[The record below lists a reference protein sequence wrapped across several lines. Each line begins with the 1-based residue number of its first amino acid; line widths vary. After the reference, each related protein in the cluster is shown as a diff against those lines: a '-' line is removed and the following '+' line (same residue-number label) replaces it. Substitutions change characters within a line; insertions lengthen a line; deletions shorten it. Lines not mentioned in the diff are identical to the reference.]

1 MDVSVKNPGLSELD
15 ELCIQTIRFLSI
27 EAVEKAKSGHPGM
40 PMGMAPAAYVLWTR
54 HLKHNPVNPR
64 WHNRDRFVLSAGH
77 GCVLLYTM
85 LHLTGY
91 DISLEDL
98 KNFRQWGSKAA
109 GHPEYHPDC
118 GVEVTTGPLG
128 QGISNAVGM
137 AIAQKY
143 LANYFNRDGFPIIDY
158 KIYVIASDG
167 DLQEG
172 VASEACSLAGHL
184 GLDNLIVI
192 YDDNHITIDGSTEL
206 AFTEDR
212 AKRFKAYNWNVRV
225 VEGDGNDMAAFEK
238 ALKNAKREKDRPT
251 LIKLRTHIAY
261 GSPNM
266 QDKSESHGAPL
277 GDNEI
282 KLIKQ
287 KYGWNPAKSFYV
299 PEDVSAYMRKAVE
312 KGARVEKAWNRL
324 FENYAKAYPELGGQ
338 FRDAAAGKLPVKLD
352 EILPK
357 FEEGSSIATRVASGK
372 VLDAVMPKLPLVLG
386 GSADLTPSNN
396 TRFAG
401 AKDFQKNARD
411 GRYIRYGVRE
421 HAMGAIMNGISVSGL
436 LRAYGGTFLV
446 FSDYMRAAIRVAA
459 LSRYPTI
466 FVFTHDSIGLG
477 EDGPTHQPVEQ
488 LAALRAIPNLLVI
501 RPADANETVQAWK
514 FTLQY
519 RDGPVVLLFTRQGLP
534 VLDQNRY
541 GSATNLSKGAYILAG
556 ADKSGLRSLQPSQP
570 SILRSTTKDE
580 LRRSRHYG
588 GEGLDV
594 LLLASGS
601 EVQIALA
608 AAEKLAAEGIKAQ
621 VVSMPCWELFEK
633 QSIDYQNSVIPPNVK
648 ARVGIE
654 AGVEMGWH
662 KWLGEKGVFIGMST
676 FGASAPA
683 KVCFEKF
690 GITSDKI
697 VEAAKK
703 ALGIAAGDS

>member
-1 MDVSVKNPGLSELD
+1 MGIAVKNPGLSELD

-54 HLKHNPVNPR
+54 HLKHNPANPR
-64 WHNRDRFVLSAGH
+64 WETRDRFVLSAGH
-77 GCVLLYTM
+77 GCVLLYAL

-98 KNFRQWGSKAA
+98 KSFRQWGSKAA
-109 GHPEYHPDC
+109 GHPEYHPDY

-158 KIYVIASDG
+158 SIYVIASDG
-167 DLQEG
+167 DLEEG

-184 GLDNLIVI
+184 GLDNLIVV
-192 YDDNHITIDGSTEL
+192 YDDNRISIDGPTEL
-206 AFTEDR
+206 SFTEDR
-212 AKRFKAYNWNVRV
+212 ARRFKAYNWNVKEI
-225 VEGDGNDMAAFEK
+225 EGDGNDMIAFEK

-277 GDNEI
+277 GENEV
-282 KLIKQ
+282 KLIKE
-287 KYGWNPAKSFYV
+287 KYGWDPAKSFYV
-299 PEDVSAYMRKAVE
+299 SEGVSAYMRKALE
-312 KGARVEKAWNRL
+312 RGARAEKAWNRL
-324 FENYAKAYPELGGQ
+324 FENYAKAYPELAGQ
-338 FRDAAAGKLPVKLD
+338 FRDAAAGKLPVNLD

-357 FEEGSSIATRVASGK
+357 FEAGSSIATRVASGK
-372 VLDAVMPKLPLVLG
+372 TLDALMPKLPLVLG

-401 AKDFQKNARD
+401 VKDFQKNARD

-421 HAMGAIMNGISVSGL
+421 HAMAAIMNGISVSGL
-436 LRAYGGTFLV
+436 LRAYGATFMV

-519 RDGPVVLLFTRQGLP
+519 RDGPVAMLFTRQGLP
-534 VLDQNRY
+534 VLDQSKY
-541 GSATNLSKGAYILAG
+541 SSATNLTKGAYILVG
-556 ADKSGLRSLQPSQP
+556 ADRP
-570 SILRSTTKDE
+570 E
-580 LRRSRHYG
+580 
-588 GEGLDV
+588 V

-601 EVQIALA
+601 EVYIALA
-608 AAEKLAAEGIKAQ
+608 AAEKLATEGIRAQ
-621 VVSMPCWELFEK
+621 VVSMPSWELFEK
-633 QSIDYQNSVIPPNVK
+633 QSIEYRNKVLPPDVK

-662 KWLGEKGVFIGMST
+662 KWLGERGIFIGMST
-676 FGASAPA
+676 FGASAPW

-690 GITSDKI
+690 GITADKV

-703 ALGIAAGDS
+703 LMGVGG

>member
-1 MDVSVKNPGLSELD
+1 MSVSVKNPGLSELD

-54 HLKHNPVNPR
+54 HLKHNPANPR

-77 GCVLLYTM
+77 GCVLLYSL

-98 KNFRQWGSKAA
+98 KSFRQWGSKAA

-158 KIYVIASDG
+158 RIYVIASDG
-167 DLQEG
+167 DLEEG

-192 YDDNHITIDGSTEL
+192 YDDNRISIDGPTEL
-206 AFTEDR
+206 SFTEDR
-212 AKRFKAYNWNVRV
+212 ARRFKAYNWNVQE
-225 VEGDGNDMAAFEK
+225 VEGDGNDMVAFEK

-277 GDNEI
+277 GENEI

-287 KYGWNPAKSFYV
+287 KYGWDPAKSFYV
-299 PEDVSAYMRKAVE
+299 PEEVLAYMRKAVE
-312 KGARVEKAWNRL
+312 KGARAEKAWNRL
-324 FENYAKAYPELGGQ
+324 FENYAKAYPELAGQ

-357 FEEGSSIATRVASGK
+357 FEAGSSIATRVASGK
-372 VLDAVMPKLPLVLG
+372 VLDALMPKLPLVLG

-401 AKDFQKNARD
+401 VKDFQKNARD

-421 HAMGAIMNGISVSGL
+421 HAMAAIMNGISVSGL
-436 LRAYGGTFLV
+436 LRAYGATFMV

-514 FTLQY
+514 FALQY
-519 RDGPVVLLFTRQGLP
+519 QGWAGGHCFLQGRDCPF
-534 VLDQNRY
+534 
-541 GSATNLSKGAYILAG
+541 
-556 ADKSGLRSLQPSQP
+556 
-570 SILRSTTKDE
+570 
-580 LRRSRHYG
+580 
-588 GEGLDV
+588 
-594 LLLASGS
+594 
-601 EVQIALA
+601 
-608 AAEKLAAEGIKAQ
+608 
-621 VVSMPCWELFEK
+621 
-633 QSIDYQNSVIPPNVK
+633 
-648 ARVGIE
+648 
-654 AGVEMGWH
+654 
-662 KWLGEKGVFIGMST
+662 
-676 FGASAPA
+676 
-683 KVCFEKF
+683 
-690 GITSDKI
+690 
-697 VEAAKK
+697 
-703 ALGIAAGDS
+703 